1 MGTAS
6 SRSAITERCHA
17 RVGLMGNP
25 SDGFEGKTL
34 SFLIGNFAAVVTVE
48 ENGGNSGME
57 IVRNPRLD
65 PLCFE
70 DVGAFVEHTRANGYY
85 GGMRLVQAA
94 CMVFATRCVQAGH
107 GAVLT
112 SRGGF
117 RISYDTDIPRC
128 VGLSGSSALIIATFR
143 ALMRFYTLDLA
154 ALQILPSELPTLML
168 DVERKELGIS
178 AGLQDRVIQVFG
190 GLVHMDFSGG
200 PTGPLGLTGGVY
212 SPVDPA
218 LLPPLYLAYNTRVG
232 GDSGTVHST
241 VKERWAR
248 RDPEL
253 VAGMQALGGYADEAL
268 GALQRGDAHALAS
281 LMDRNFSMRRA
292 LYGDVIVGEKNILM
306 VQMAQG
312 MGLAAKFTGSGGA
325 LVCMRQDGLGWLEQA
340 REEAVRAA
348 FSEQGFVLVRVQLPP
363 PPAPVS

>member
-1 MGTAS
+1 MGSTS
-6 SRSAITERCHA
+6 SSSVVTERCHA

-34 SFLIGNFAAVVTVE
+34 SFLISNFSAVVNVE
-48 ENGGNSGME
+48 EKSGGGLE
-57 IVRNPRLD
+57 IVPNPRLD
-65 PLCFE
+65 PVCFE
-70 DVGAFVEHTRANGYY
+70 GIGAFVEHTRANGYY

-107 GAVLT
+107 GAVLS

-117 RISYDTDIPRC
+117 RITYDTDIPRC
-128 VGLSGSSALIIATFR
+128 VGLSGSSALVIATFR
-143 ALMRFYTLDLA
+143 ALARFYSLDLA

-190 GLVHMDFSGG
+190 GLVHMDFSAG

-241 VKERWAR
+241 VKERWAQ

-253 VAGMQALGGYADEAL
+253 VAGMRALGGYADEAL
-268 GALQRGDAHALAS
+268 GALQRGDAQALAE
-281 LMDRNFSMRRA
+281 LMDRNFAMRRQ
-292 LYGDVIVGEKNILM
+292 LYGDDVVGEKNILM
-306 VQMAQG
+306 TQMAQA

-325 LVCMRQDGLGWLEQA
+325 LVCMRADGQGWLEDA
-340 REEAVRAA
+340 REEAVRTA
-348 FSEQGFVLVRVQLPP
+348 FLEQGFVLVRVQLPP
-363 PPAPVS
+363 PPVPVA